1 MFVHTVEDAPSP
13 RVFDMTFPVS
23 RTLYLRPGNLC
34 VPGEPARLCAVVAS
48 GVAVTIFDRERRM
61 GGMGHYSHP
70 KRRNGASTPVFAAP
84 ALVELVR
91 MFKNLG
97 SRPAE
102 LETYL
107 YGGSDNPF
115 VPDFDPRRSA
125 LNVRFGL
132 EILERLGVRVSGS
145 DVGGRFA
152 RKVVFCT
159 ATGQSITAKV
169 LEVRSNDWYP
179 DLPAGVPP

>member
-1 MFVHTVEDAPSP
+1 
-13 RVFDMTFPVS
+13 MTFPVS
-23 RTLYLRPGNLC
+23 RTLYLGPGSLY
-34 VPGEPARLCAVVAS
+34 VPSEPARLCAVVAS

-70 KRRNGASTPVFAAP
+70 KRINGASTPVFAAP

-91 MFKNLG
+91 MFRNLG

-102 LETYL
+102 LETHL
-107 YGGSDNPF
+107 YGGSDNPR
-115 VPDFDPRRSA
+115 VAGFDPGRSA

-132 EILERLGVRVSGS
+132 EILERLGLRVSGS
-145 DVGGRFA
+145 DIGGRFA

-159 ATGQSITAKV
+159 ATGQSIMAKV
-169 LEVRSNDWYP
+169 LDVRESDWYP
-179 DLPAGVPP
+179 GLPVGVTR